1 MSEAILM
8 PRLGETVDEATI
20 EEWLVQVG
28 DAVELGQPI
37 ALIETDKAQVEV
49 ESVAEGTVID
59 LVAQAGDTVP
69 CGQVIAHIGS
79 ADELVAK

>member
-20 EEWLVQVG
+20 QEWLVKVG
-28 DAVELGQPI
+28 DTVELGQPI

-49 ESVAEGTVID
+49 ESAAEGTVID
-59 LVAQAGDTVP
+59 IVAEVGETVP
-69 CGQVIAHIGS
+69 SGQVIAHIGS
-79 ADELVAK
+79 PEELVKQ